1 MSRFKNHNSFP
12 NEKNLQ
18 TRLYPNVC
26 FNYRKSFKKPFSDE
40 PRLCPQCEGAM
51 TRLSRKFSAPASN
64 DLLQWKKIQFLVN
77 HGFLFQSVYDK
88 ADGGSNIRYPAT
100 LEEAK
105 DFVIAFKMQAVSR

>member
-1 MSRFKNHNSFP
+1 
-12 NEKNLQ
+12 
-18 TRLYPNVC
+18 
-26 FNYRKSFKKPFSDE
+26 
-40 PRLCPQCEGAM
+40 M

-64 DLLQWKKIQFLVN
+64 DLSQWKKVQFLVD

-105 DFVIAFKMQAVSR
+105 DFVVAFKTHSVKK